1 VAPFWVQISP
11 STSIHDE
18 PLVSLVEL
26 AIDDLRCVE
35 HAELELHP
43 GLNLIW
49 GGNGSGKTSLL
60 EGIFLLGRGRSFRT
74 RNSERLIR
82 YGQSRLVVF
91 GRTGR
96 RSAGP
101 DEVGLGSRAGAG
113 SGGFRL
119 DGQRPAGAGSDAL
132 GSSGLERAALRSGA
146 FDPDGSGRDNPGVD
160 RVAPD
165 ALEGSGFG
173 VEDGSGS
180 RGYRNE
186 GFGRSSGAVRDDA
199 EAGGVAAEDLAGGE
213 APKAGGAGGCHSF
226 GPSGTDLE
234 DSGALASRDPK
245 GAQVAG
251 VWQPGLERE
260 SEGRA
265 RTQAR
270 RGGAIQSSER
280 GFAGRESSGQA
291 LGVQVS
297 RVEGTTARIS
307 GANAKSLTEL
317 TEVFPV
323 QVIDPGIHKLVEE
336 GGHRRRRWMDWAVFH
351 VEHQF
356 GGWWLRYTR
365 ALKQRNAALRTHPA
379 QAEVWDSELIRLGE
393 LIAAA
398 RGRFVEGLLPYWREC
413 VLALSGL
420 EPELYYFKGW
430 AQDTTLAEALAASRA
445 RDESKCTTHP
455 GPHRADVIVRMKG
468 RPAREVLS
476 RGQQKL
482 VAVAMTLAQLHLV
495 KAATRTTPTLLLDD
509 PAAELD
515 DHHLRRFID
524 QVLRLESQLILTSL
538 QPGSQLFGTPDRV
551 FHVEQGRVKPA

>member
-1 VAPFWVQISP
+1 MERVLAPATIESRRESSDRADTIHGSLHNRIPGELSSARSPGLVALFRVQISP
-11 STSIHDE
+11 ATSIHDE

-74 RNSERLIR
+74 RSSERLIR

-101 DEVGLGSRAGAG
+101 D
-113 SGGFRL
+113 SG
-119 DGQRPAGAGSDAL
+119 
-132 GSSGLERAALRSGA
+132 
-146 FDPDGSGRDNPGVD
+146 GVD
-160 RVAPD
+160 RVAPH
-165 ALEGSGFG
+165 AFEGSGFG

-199 EAGGVAAEDLAGGE
+199 EASGVAAEGLVGGE
-213 APKAGGAGGCHSF
+213 TLGVGSARGFQSLDS
-226 GPSGTDLE
+226 SGTDLR

-245 GAQVAG
+245 SAQMAG
-251 VWQPGLERE
+251 VWQPGLERGGE
-260 SEGRA
+260 SGA
-265 RTQAR
+265 MTQVR
-270 RGGAIQSSER
+270 RGGAIQSSGR
-280 GFAGRESSGQA
+280 GFAGRESSGHA

-297 RVEGTTARIS
+297 RVDGTTARIS
-307 GANAKSLTEL
+307 GANTKSLTEL

-356 GGWWLRYTR
+356 GDWWLRYTR
-365 ALKQRNAALRTHPA
+365 ALKQRNAALRTRPA
-379 QAEVWDSELIRLGE
+379 QAEVWDPELIRLGE

-430 AQDTTLAEALAASRA
+430 AQETTLAEALVASRA
-445 RDESKCTTHP
+445 RDESKCATHP

-482 VAVAMTLAQLHLV
+482 VAVAMTLSQLHLV
-495 KAATRTTPTLLLDD
+495 KVATQTTPTLLLDD

-515 DHHLRRFID
+515 GLHLKRFID

-538 QPGSQLFGTPDRV
+538 QPDSQLFGKPDRV